1 MQRIAIYDLD
11 RTLLRRPTFT
21 PFLIFAAQEAAPWR
35 LLLLPVWIIAMIGY
49 RMGFYGRKRLKQF
62 GLGLMAGR
70 NLPDQKFAALIERFA
85 REKIAADYGAA
96 AQLSVKSNQESGA
109 RIVIA
114 TAAPE
119 IYANEIARQM
129 GIGDVIATRHMRL
142 EMPHGYLAAF
152 DGENCY
158 GDEKLRRIE
167 EWLRQ
172 QDLRRD
178 DCHIISYSDHP
189 SDAPMLDW
197 SDEAVLV
204 TRSAK
209 LIRAAKANGWDVQD
223 FG

>member
-1 MQRIAIYDLD
+1 
-11 RTLLRRPTFT
+11 
-21 PFLIFAAQEAAPWR
+21 
-35 LLLLPVWIIAMIGY
+35 MIGY
-49 RMGFYGRKRLKQF
+49 RMGFYGRKPLKQF
-62 GLGLMAGR
+62 GLSLLAGR
-70 NLPDQKFAALIERFA
+70 NLPDRKFAALIERFA
-85 REKIAADYGAA
+85 REKIAADYGDA
-96 AQLSVKSNQESGA
+96 AQLSVQLSRESGA

-119 IYANEIARQM
+119 IYANEIAWQM
-129 GIGDVIATRHMRL
+129 GIGDVIATQHIRMKTH
-142 EMPHGYLAAF
+142 PGYQAAF

-167 EWLRQ
+167 EWFAHQGLQRE
-172 QDLRRD
+172 

-189 SDAPMLDW
+189 SDAPMLNW

-209 LIRAAKANGWDVQD
+209 LMQAAKANGWDVQD